1 MTELD
6 VLEHV
11 SELCATSASASELCR
26 KLVHSPRVG
35 QDALGASMYLI
46 TQSGDLDLIGNYG
59 NQHEIGDQTSIWS
72 DHPIAIAGRT
82 QEPQF
87 AEVEANN
94 GAKVSLG
101 AVPVLK
107 GQEPIGV
114 AVVLRS
120 SSENMLTN
128 KFGKSALKVLGNTYG
143 IWMDSLGLKPATGP
157 ITTASANDLTERQLE
172 ILKQM
177 AQGKTNAQ
185 IAAEMILSES
195 SIRQE
200 TVRIYRALG
209 VGTRAE
215 AARKGLNLGLIDKV
229 TI

>member
-6 VLEHV
+6 VLEHI
-11 SELCATSASASELCR
+11 SELCATSSSASELCR
-26 KLVHSPRVG
+26 KIVHSPRVG
-35 QDALGASMYLI
+35 QEAVGASMYLI

-72 DHPIAIAGRT
+72 DHPIALAGRT

-94 GAKVSLG
+94 GSKVTLG
-101 AVPVLK
+101 AVPVIK

-114 AVVLRS
+114 AVVLRATPQH
-120 SSENMLTN
+120 MLVN

>member
-35 QDALGASMYLI
+35 QDAVGASMYLI

-120 SSENMLTN
+120 SPENMLTN